1 MRWLFIVLLF
11 VTSTAAQTI
20 DVTGN
25 LVNNTQTATTVT
37 STWQNA
43 KPVNELTCWQAGD
56 PNCSAGQ
63 PYLRPDGSI
72 NFSYSYTELYQIVN
86 VSKALPNSGTG
97 LVTTGFIFSW
107 RSKNGNSWDDAR
119 VDQLNAYVQGYTK
132 SGKWIENFGYNL
144 NFQHDWTDFTWSQD
158 WSKLRRPDELANVLF
173 GFNGKDNNYW
183 MGPYG
188 PEITNVNFRLR
199 YKPDPCVNNPLYS
212 PDCPKFQE
220 TLAKNN
226 ESYTIDNATVKP
238 TTVEYT
244 IDSTNNVKPVKS
256 ADTWQDDE
264 EYRDRQENYVE
275 YDYNRL
281 IDTLFKIEDNQQ
293 REQNIAVDAANTAIS
308 ETDKISQQTVRQ
320 AEQIASKT
328 VKQSI
333 ENVSIGQHAAADTK
347 QKDNKQE
354 QSLALFQPSTINVQ
368 ILFQPSFSQQLNLL
382 QAPAPVETQQIGQQN
397 TEQQIKP
404 SNNQQTNNLVQQVAA
419 VQQTTNTP
427 TTVQQLQQSSATNST
442 NTQVTLVNQ
451 LASQT
456 VEIPQH
462 AQSFLTNKA
471 DPINSLLEAKQLEQD
486 SKTEQST
493 QQVKANTPDNDLA
506 NGVSLTQLAV
516 APANYNQYLNLVLRD
531 AAFYPSREVYRNQR
545 TVDNARALRQLSSD
559 RLHKQMVD
567 QQYGGS
573 RE

>member
-1 MRWLFIVLLF
+1 MKWLLLVLLF
-11 VTSTAAQTI
+11 ATNVSAQTVDI
-20 DVTGN
+20 TGN
-25 LVNNTQTATTVT
+25 LVNNTQTATAVT

-43 KPVNELTCWQAGD
+43 KFVNELTCWQVGD

-63 PYLRPDGSI
+63 PYLRPDGNI
-72 NFSYSYTELYQIVN
+72 NFSYSYTELYQIIN

-97 LVTTGFIFSW
+97 LVTTGFTFSW
-107 RSKNGNSWDDAR
+107 RSKNGNGWDDGR
-119 VDQLNAYVQGYTK
+119 LDQLNAYVQGYTK
-132 SGKWIENFGYNL
+132 SGKWLENFSYNL

-158 WSKLRRPDELANVLF
+158 WSKLRRSSELSTVLF

-199 YKPDPCVNNPLYS
+199 YKSDPCVNNPLYS

-220 TLAKNN
+220 TLAKNSEVYN
-226 ESYTIDNATVKP
+226 SDNLIIKP
-238 TTVEYT
+238 TITDYTV
-244 IDSTNNVKPVKS
+244 DSTTNIKPIKAS
-256 ADTWQDDE
+256 DTWQDE
-264 EYRDRQENYVE
+264 EHRDKQETYVE
-275 YDYNRL
+275 KDYNRL

-293 REQNIAVDAANTAIS
+293 REQNIAVDAANTAIR

-328 VKQSI
+328 TKQNL
-333 ENVSIGQHAAADTK
+333 ENINVGQHSAADTK

-368 ILFQPSFSQQLNLL
+368 SLFQPSFSQQLKLL
-382 QAPAPVETQQIGQQN
+382 QAPTPVETQPIDQQN
-397 TEQQIKP
+397 TEQQIKS
-404 SNNQQTNNLVQQVAA
+404 SNNQQINNLVQQS
-419 VQQTTNTP
+419 TSIP
-427 TTVQQLQQSSATNST
+427 TTMQQLQQSSTTDSI
-442 NTQVTLVNQ
+442 NTQVALVNQ
-451 LASQT
+451 LASQI
-456 VEIPQH
+456 VEIPQ
-462 AQSFLTNKA
+462 QIQNFLTNKA
-471 DPINSLLEAKQLEQD
+471 DPINALLESKQLEQD
-486 SKTEQST
+486 SKTEQPT
-493 QQVKANTPDNDLA
+493 QQVKANTTDNDLA

-516 APANYNQYLNLVLRD
+516 APANYNQYLSFVLRD
-531 AAFYPSREVYRNQR
+531 AAFYPPREVYRNQR

-559 RLHKQMVD
+559 RLHQQMVD

>member
-1 MRWLFIVLLF
+1 MKWFFIVLLF
-11 VTSTAAQTI
+11 STNVLAQTI
-20 DVTGN
+20 DITGN

-63 PYLRPDGSI
+63 PYVRPDGNI

-97 LVTTGFIFSW
+97 LVTTGFTFSW
-107 RSKNGNSWDDAR
+107 RSKNGNGWDDAR

-173 GFNGKDNNYW
+173 GFSGKDNNYW

-188 PEITNVNFRLR
+188 PEIANVNFRLR

-220 TLAKNN
+220 TLAKTN
-226 ESYTIDNATVKP
+226 ESYAIDNATVKP

-244 IDSTNNVKPVKS
+244 IDSTSNVKPVKS
-256 ADTWQDDE
+256 ADTWQDEE

-275 YDYNRL
+275 YDYGRL

-333 ENVSIGQHAAADTK
+333 EK
-347 QKDNKQE
+347 
-354 QSLALFQPSTINVQ
+354 SLALFQPSTINVQ
-368 ILFQPSFSQQLNLL
+368 SLFQPSFSQQLNLL
-382 QAPAPVETQQIGQQN
+382 QAPISVETQQVGQQN
-397 TEQQIKP
+397 IDQQIKP

-419 VQQTTNTP
+419 VQQSTSAP
-427 TTVQQLQQSSATNST
+427 STVQQLQQGNATNST
-442 NTQVTLVNQ
+442 NTQVILVNQ

-456 VEIPQH
+456 VEIPQQT
-462 AQSFLTNKA
+462 QSFLTNKA
-471 DPINSLLEAKQLEQD
+471 DPINALLESKQLEQEN
-486 SKTEQST
+486 KVEQSI

-516 APANYNQYLNLVLRD
+516 APTNYNQYLNLVLRD
-531 AAFYPSREVYRNQR
+531 AVFYPPREVYRNQR

>member
-1 MRWLFIVLLF
+1 MKWLLLVLLF
-11 VTSTAAQTI
+11 ATNVTAQTVDI
-20 DVTGN
+20 TGN
-25 LVNNTQTATTVT
+25 LVNNTQTATAVT

-43 KPVNELTCWQAGD
+43 KFVNGLTCWQAGD

-63 PYLRPDGSI
+63 PYLRPDGNI
-72 NFSYSYTELYQIVN
+72 NFSYSYTELYQIIN

-97 LVTTGFIFSW
+97 LVTTGFTFSW
-107 RSKNGNSWDDAR
+107 RSKNGNGWDDGR
-119 VDQLNAYVQGYTK
+119 LDQLNAYVQGYTK
-132 SGKWIENFGYNL
+132 SGKWLENFSYNL

-158 WSKLRRPDELANVLF
+158 WSKLRRSSELSTVLF

-199 YKPDPCVNNPLYS
+199 YKSDPCVNNPLYS

-220 TLAKNN
+220 TLAKNSEVYN
-226 ESYTIDNATVKP
+226 SDNLIIKPAITDYTV
-238 TTVEYT
+238 
-244 IDSTNNVKPVKS
+244 DSITNIKS
-256 ADTWQDDE
+256 IKASDTWQDE
-264 EYRDRQENYVE
+264 EHRDKQETYVE
-275 YDYNRL
+275 KDYNRL

-293 REQNIAVDAANTAIS
+293 REQNIAVDAANTAIR

-328 VKQSI
+328 TKQNL
-333 ENVSIGQHAAADTK
+333 ENINVGQHSATDTK

-368 ILFQPSFSQQLNLL
+368 SLFQPSFSQQLKLL
-382 QAPAPVETQQIGQQN
+382 QAPTPVETQPIGQQN
-397 TEQQIKP
+397 TEQQIKS
-404 SNNQQTNNLVQQVAA
+404 SNNEQINNLVQQAA
-419 VQQTTNTP
+419 AAQQSTSIP
-427 TTVQQLQQSSATNST
+427 TIMQQLQQSNTTISTNS
-442 NTQVTLVNQ
+442 QVALVNQ

-456 VEIPQH
+456 AEIPQ
-462 AQSFLTNKA
+462 QIQNFLTNKA
-471 DPINSLLEAKQLEQD
+471 DPINALLESKQLEQD
-486 SKTEQST
+486 SKTEQPT

-516 APANYNQYLNLVLRD
+516 APVNYNQYLSFVLRD
-531 AAFYPSREVYRNQR
+531 AAFYPPREVYRNQR

-559 RLHKQMVD
+559 RLHQQMVD